1 MKKRWWIIGTAALA
15 LAGVFWLAG
24 NQSEPVPAVQ
34 LQRENVIASLTV
46 TGEVRADTTVNF
58 TPVVTAEITGINVDE
73 GSFIH
78 PGQVLITLN
87 NAQQQAQ
94 VQQARD
100 QYKQAQEAYA
110 NVRQGTRPE
119 QILYQ
124 EQRYAE
130 AAHRVSQAESA
141 LNAAIA
147 RQKNDI
153 ATANRFQ
160 QLHKQDLVSAQEYDN
175 AQLQALVAKQS
186 TEQQKSALEAARK
199 QQTQIAA
206 QLREARNGPTR
217 PELEEAAA
225 AAKSARDNIQAA
237 IAQSNN
243 YQVISHF
250 QGIVVERLK
259 DPGDLGRPGDVI
271 LKAVNPETLQ
281 IVCDVEEND
290 LAKVKAND
298 AAYIVLDALP
308 DKVLTGKILR
318 IGKQV
323 NPDNG
328 TVESRVALLPSE
340 WKKVAKTGL
349 LPGMTADVNVITGQ
363 LKNALVIPA
372 SAVKNRNG
380 QWLVYVFKGQRIQQK
395 AIQGERISME
405 NFRVTSGLQSGDW
418 VAQVANEKLLEKKNV
433 KPVPAQ
439 TIPKPDQPPASIG
452 QR

>member
-1 MKKRWWIIGTAALA
+1 MKKSWWMMVAVALA
-15 LAGVFWLAG
+15 IAGGFWWAG
-24 NQSEPVPAVQ
+24 NQGEPIPAIR
-34 LQRENVIASLTV
+34 LKREDVIATLTV
-46 TGEVRADTTVNF
+46 TGEVRADTTVSF
-58 TPVVTAEITGINVDE
+58 TPAITAEITGIAVDE
-73 GSFIH
+73 GSRIR
-78 PGQVLITLN
+78 PGQILVTLN
-87 NAQQQAQ
+87 NAQQRAQ

-130 AAHRVSQAESA
+130 AVHRVSQAEAALSA
-141 LNAAIA
+141 AVAQ
-147 RQKNDI
+147 RKNDV
-153 ATANRFQ
+153 ANARRFQ
-160 QLHKQDLVSAQEYDN
+160 ELRDQDLVSAQEYDN
-175 AQLQALVAKQS
+175 AQLQAVVARR
-186 TEQQKSALEAARK
+186 TEEQQKLALEAAKR
-199 QQTQIAA
+199 QQSQIAA

-225 AAKSARDNIQAA
+225 AAKSARDNIQATV
-237 IAQSNN
+237 AQLDNYKIVSN
-243 YQVISHF
+243 F

-259 DPGDLGRPGDVI
+259 DPGDLGRPGDAV

-290 LAKVKAND
+290 LAKIKVGN

-308 DKVLTGKILR
+308 DTVLKGRILR

-328 TVESRVALLPSE
+328 TVESRVVLLPSE
-340 WKKVAKTGL
+340 WEKVSGIGL
-349 LPGMTADVNVITGQ
+349 IPGMTADVNVITGQ
-363 LKNALVIPA
+363 LKNALVLPA

-380 QWLVYVFKGQRIQQK
+380 QWLVYVFNDHRLQPRI
-395 AIQGERISME
+395 IRGERISME
-405 NFRVTSGLQSGDW
+405 NFRVTDGLQTGDW
-418 VAQVANEKLLEKKNV
+418 VAQAANEKLVDKKNV
-433 KPVPAQ
+433 KPVAAQ
-439 TIPKPDQPPASIG
+439 TVAKLDRPPASMG